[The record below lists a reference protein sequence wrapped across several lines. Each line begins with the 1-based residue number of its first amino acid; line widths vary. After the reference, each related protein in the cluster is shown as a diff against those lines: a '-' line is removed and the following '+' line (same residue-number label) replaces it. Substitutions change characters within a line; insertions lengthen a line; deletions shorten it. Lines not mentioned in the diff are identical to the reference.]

1 MCRVSQQSHIP
12 IKALF
17 LDFVISLKFSQN
29 VLGKQDQPKSRVN
42 TVKRLCADSAYVLV
56 SSLFT
61 PVLGK
66 QEVIR
71 LRIQSSNENIMS
83 NLVQVGFGFRKE
95 IEILHKIKG
104 R

>member
-1 MCRVSQQSHIP
+1 M
-12 IKALF
+12 F
-17 LDFVISLKFSQN
+17 LDFVISLKFLKIEE
-29 VLGKQDQPKSRVN
+29 LGKQDQPKSRVN
-42 TVKRLCADSAYVLV
+42 IVKRLWTDSAYALV

-83 NLVQVGFGFRKE
+83 KLVQVGFGFRKE
-95 IEILHKIKG
+95 IEILHKIKEKWIG
-104 R
+104 LR